1 METGRWAPAPS
12 AVHTH
17 QWGLSRGGACCP
29 RRHRVS
35 ADGVRG
41 ATGWAGA
48 WDHQVQG
55 GGLVSRLEAMLPST
69 GGRSSKVQGGMW
81 ARGTGCGQGTGS
93 ATPGAVISLQP
104 RHTSAFCP
112 RWSRDVAAEPAWPAK
127 PECLPRQGACR
138 WRLGGRVHTC
148 VPACTLAREH
158 GPRPRPGRT
167 CWPGQVEGVPI
178 LCCCAGDRGTAS
190 HTRSLNTAR

>member
-1 METGRWAPAPS
+1 MGARPERRSHAPVGTVPGGRLLPPPPPS
-12 AVHTH
+12 VPGRCPRGYRVG
-17 QWGLSRGGACCP
+17 WGLGPSGAGGRACLW
-29 RRHRVS
+29 V
-35 ADGVRG
+35 
-41 ATGWAGA
+41 
-48 WDHQVQG
+48 
-55 GGLVSRLEAMLPST
+55 EAMLPST